1 MAGRVSDAPRHH
13 FAPGETAADVPSG
26 NPPDVAQAAKLLGQ
40 AGVEVGRSAWE
51 AMRHLRTLFAADLS
65 LSRSAFGMTL
75 AWAGAGIALGASA
88 WLFFMTLLVL
98 WLQSTGWV
106 GWVGA
111 VTLPAVVSAIGA
123 AICVWRAVDVFGDT
137 RLDATRRQLE
147 KLGMAE
153 DPEHVEKA
161 PEQLP

>member
-1 MAGRVSDAPRHH
+1 MAGRVSDAPRHQ

-26 NPPDVAQAAKLLGQ
+26 DPPELAQAAKLLGQ
-40 AGVEVGRSAWE
+40 AGIEVGRSAWE
-51 AMRHLRTLFAADLS
+51 SVRHLRTLFAADLS
-65 LSRSAFGMTL
+65 LSRSAFGLTL

-88 WLFFMTLLVL
+88 WLMLMTLVVL
-98 WLQSTGWV
+98 WLQSSGWV

-111 VTLPAVVSAIGA
+111 VTLPAIVSAAGA
-123 AICVWRAVDVFGDT
+123 ALCVWKAVQVFGDT

-153 DPEHVEKA
+153 DPEKMEQA